1 MTTPTTQS
9 KEVSIIDTVYQALD
23 HMQPKFANAL
33 PKHIDSK
40 KFTRVAIT
48 AIQNTPDLQDIAR
61 QSPAARQSIYNA
73 CSRAAADGLMPD
85 GREGAIVA
93 FNKNVGSKDSPRWEK
108 HAQWMPMVEGLRK
121 MVRNSGEITNL
132 SVQVVHE
139 NDAFDYQLGDQEFIV
154 HKPALKAR
162 GKIIGAYSIA
172 TLKDGEKSREFMDID
187 QIEAI
192 KSRSKTAKFG
202 PWVTDYSEM
211 ARKTVFRRHYKSLP
225 KSTDLDSIIEHDD
238 DFNDASHVPQ
248 STASAGPDFT
258 VVATPPMAD
267 ATPAK
272 PARQSRAKA
281 AMKQAE
287 LAQTVEHE
295 EIPFDDHAHD
305 DRDNHGNQGN
315 HGSHEQEEDI
325 V

>member
-1 MTTPTTQS
+1 MDFMTTPTPQTTQ
-9 KEVSIIDTVYQALD
+9 VSVIDTVYQALD
-23 HMQPKFANAL
+23 HMQPKFKAAL
-33 PKHIDSK
+33 PTHIDPK

-48 AIQNTPDLQDIAR
+48 AIQNTPDLQDIAK

-93 FNKNVGSKDSPRWEK
+93 FNRKIGENKYEK

-139 NDAFDYQLGDQEFIV
+139 NDHFDYQLGDQEFIV
-154 HKPALKAR
+154 HKPALTAR

-187 QIEAI
+187 QINAI
-192 KSRSKTAKFG
+192 KERSKTSKFG
-202 PWVTDYSEM
+202 PWVSDFSEM

-225 KSTDLDSIIEHDD
+225 KSTDLDKVIEHDD
-238 DFNDASHVPQ
+238 DMSDLPQHSPQHAASH
-248 STASAGPDFT
+248 TGPDFT
-258 VVATPPMAD
+258 ID
-267 ATPAK
+267 ATPHGAHQDATQPVPK
-272 PARQSRAKA
+272 PRQSRAKA

-287 LAQTVEHE
+287 PAQTIEHE
-295 EIPFDDHAHD
+295 VEFD
-305 DRDNHGNQGN
+305 NQGLDASGN
-315 HGSHEQEEDI
+315 ITDEQETDI

>member
-1 MTTPTTQS
+1 MTTPQS
-9 KEVSIIDTVYQALD
+9 KEVSVIDTVYQALD
-23 HMQPKFANAL
+23 HMQPKFKAAL
-33 PKHIDSK
+33 PTHIDPK

-48 AIQNTPDLQDIAR
+48 AIQHSPDLQDIAR

-93 FNKNVGSKDSPRWEK
+93 FNKKVGDNKYEK

-139 NDAFDYQLGDQEFIV
+139 NDHFDYQLGDQEFIV
-154 HKPALKAR
+154 HKPALKNR

-192 KSRSKTAKFG
+192 KARSKTAKFG

-225 KSTDLDSIIEHDD
+225 KSTDLDSVIEHDD
-238 DFNDASHVPQ
+238 HFNDLSQHAPQ
-248 STASAGPDFT
+248 ASAGPDFT
-258 VVATPPMAD
+258 VVAAPSVAE
-267 ATPAK
+267 PAK

-287 LAQTVEHE
+287 PSVIDNEVD
-295 EIPFDDHAHD
+295 FNDDQGLDAG
-305 DRDNHGNQGN
+305 GNITD
-315 HGSHEQEEDI
+315 EQEEDI

>member
-1 MTTPTTQS
+1 MTTPQS
-9 KEVSIIDTVYQALD
+9 KEVSVIDTVYQALD
-23 HMQPKFANAL
+23 HMQPKFKAAL
-33 PKHIDSK
+33 PTHIDPK

-48 AIQNTPDLQDIAR
+48 AIQHSPDLQDIAK

-93 FNKNVGSKDSPRWEK
+93 FNKKVGDNKYEK

-139 NDAFDYQLGDQEFIV
+139 NDHFDYQLGDQEFIV
-154 HKPALKAR
+154 HKPALKNR

-192 KSRSKTAKFG
+192 KARSKTAKFG

-225 KSTDLDSIIEHDD
+225 KSTDLDSVIEHDD
-238 DFNDASHVPQ
+238 DFNDLPSQHALQ
-248 STASAGPDFT
+248 ASAGPDFT
-258 VVATPPMAD
+258 VVAAPSVTE
-267 ATPAK
+267 PAK

-287 LAQTVEHE
+287 PAVIDNEVD
-295 EIPFDDHAHD
+295 FNDDQGLDAG
-305 DRDNHGNQGN
+305 GNITD
-315 HGSHEQEEDI
+315 EQEEDI

>member
-1 MTTPTTQS
+1 MNTPTTQLT
-9 KEVSIIDTVYQALD
+9 VVDQVYQALD
-23 HMQPKFANAL
+23 HMQPKFKAAL
-33 PKHIDSK
+33 PTHVDPK

-48 AIQNTPDLQDIAR
+48 AIQHSPDLQDIAK

-85 GREGAIVA
+85 GREGAIGA
-93 FNKNVGSKDSPRWEK
+93 FNKKVGDNKYEK

-139 NDAFDYQLGDQEFIV
+139 NDHFDYQLGDQEFII
-154 HKPALKAR
+154 HKPALKNR

-192 KSRSKTAKFG
+192 KARSKTAKFG

-225 KSTDLDSIIEHDD
+225 KSIDLDKVIEHDD
-238 DFNDASHVPQ
+238 DFTDLPHAATQH
-248 STASAGPDFT
+248 AGPDF
-258 VVATPPMAD
+258 AD
-267 ATPAK
+267 AAISEVGTTAK
-272 PARQSRAKA
+272 PVRQSRARA

-287 LAQTVEHE
+287 PAQANNTIEHE
-295 EIPFDDHAHD
+295 VQFDDQHETQ
-305 DRDNHGNQGN
+305 DNSQSATGEH
-315 HGSHEQEEDI
+315 EEDI

>member
-1 MTTPTTQS
+1 MNTPAQPTANA
-9 KEVSIIDTVYQALD
+9 VSIVDTVYQALD
-23 HMQPKFANAL
+23 HMQPKFAAAL
-33 PKHIDSK
+33 PTHVDPK

-48 AIQNTPDLQDIAR
+48 AIQHSPDLQDIAR

-93 FNKNVGSKDSPRWEK
+93 FNRKVGENKYEK

-139 NDAFDYQLGDQEFIV
+139 NDQFDYQLGDQEFII
-154 HKPALKAR
+154 HKPALKGR

-192 KSRSKTAKFG
+192 KARSKTAKFG

-225 KSTDLDSIIEHDD
+225 KSTDLDKIIEHDD
-238 DFNDASHVPQ
+238 EFTDAPTP
-248 STASAGPDFT
+248 TAHAGPDF
-258 VVATPPMAD
+258 ATD
-267 ATPAK
+267 ATPSVAAPAAK
-272 PARQSRAKA
+272 PHQSRAKA

-287 LAQTVEHE
+287 PVTTAAQTIEYE
-295 EIPFDDHAHD
+295 EIPFDDAPPAND
-305 DRDNHGNQGN
+305 G
-315 HGSHEQEEDI
+315 ELEEDI

>member
-1 MTTPTTQS
+1 MNATPQTTQ
-9 KEVSIIDTVYQALD
+9 VSVVDTVYQALD
-23 HMQPKFANAL
+23 HMQPKFKAAL
-33 PKHIDSK
+33 PTHIDPK

-48 AIQNTPDLQDIAR
+48 AIQNTPDLQDIAK

-93 FNKNVGSKDSPRWEK
+93 FNKNVGTKDQPRWEK

-121 MVRNSGEITNL
+121 MVRNSGEISNI

-139 NDAFDYQLGDQEFIV
+139 KDHFDYQLGDQEFIV
-154 HKPALKAR
+154 HKPALTAR

-187 QIEAI
+187 QINAI
-192 KSRSKTAKFG
+192 KDRSKTSKFG
-202 PWVTDYSEM
+202 PWVSDFSEM

-225 KSTDLDSIIEHDD
+225 KSTDLDKVIEHDD
-238 DFNDASHVPQ
+238 DMSDLPQ
-248 STASAGPDFT
+248 HSPTLGHAGPDFT
-258 VVATPPMAD
+258 ID
-267 ATPAK
+267 ATPHVAHQDATQPAAK
-272 PARQSRAKA
+272 PRQSRAKA
-281 AMKQAE
+281 AMKQADVVDN
-287 LAQTVEHE
+287 QTQHTDLPVEHDE
-295 EIPFDDHAHD
+295 VSFDD
-305 DRDNHGNQGN
+305 NQ
-315 HGSHEQEEDI
+315 EQEEDI

>member
-1 MTTPTTQS
+1 MTNPTQPAANA
-9 KEVSIIDTVYQALD
+9 VSIVDTVYQALD
-23 HMQPKFANAL
+23 HMQPKFAAAL
-33 PKHIDSK
+33 PTHVDSK

-48 AIQNTPDLQDIAR
+48 AIQHSTDLQDIAK

-93 FNKNVGSKDSPRWEK
+93 FNRKVGDNKYEK

-139 NDAFDYQLGDQEFIV
+139 NDHFDYQLGDQEFIV
-154 HKPALKAR
+154 HKPALKSR

-192 KSRSKTAKFG
+192 KARSKTANFG
-202 PWVTDYSEM
+202 PWKTDYSEM

-225 KSTDLDSIIEHDD
+225 KSTDLDKIIEHDD
-238 DFNDASHVPQ
+238 EMVDLSLPAQPVFNNETSQIQAVEQ
-248 STASAGPDFT
+248 VTT
-258 VVATPPMAD
+258 TQ
-267 ATPAK
+267 TK
-272 PARQSRAKA
+272 PRQSRAKT

-287 LAQTVEHE
+287 EHKASQTIEHE
-295 EIPFDDHAHD
+295 EIPFDEEGVNDVAAD
-305 DRDNHGNQGN
+305 
-315 HGSHEQEEDI
+315 EQEEDI

>member
-1 MTTPTTQS
+1 MNAPTQQS
-9 KEVSIIDTVYQALD
+9 NQVSIIDTVYQALD
-23 HMQPKFANAL
+23 HMQPKFAAAL
-33 PKHIDSK
+33 PTHVDPK

-48 AIQNTPDLQDIAR
+48 AIQNTPDLQDIAK

-93 FNKNVGSKDSPRWEK
+93 FNKNVGGKDSPRWEK

-139 NDAFDYQLGDQEFIV
+139 NDTFDYQLGDQEFII
-154 HKPALKAR
+154 HKPALKNR

-192 KSRSKTAKFG
+192 KARSKTAKFG

-225 KSTDLDSIIEHDD
+225 KSTDLDKVIEHDD
-238 DFNDASHVPQ
+238 DFTDMPATPI
-248 STASAGPDFT
+248 STPTSAGPDF
-258 VVATPPMAD
+258 ATEVTQA
-267 ATPAK
+267 PAPK
-272 PARQSRAKA
+272 PRQSRAKA
-281 AMKQAE
+281 AMKQSDT
-287 LAQTVEHE
+287 LAVIEHE
-295 EIPFDDHAHD
+295 EIPFDDENA
-305 DRDNHGNQGN
+305 NHIVAD
-315 HGSHEQEEDI
+315 EQESDI